1 MRSAVRD
8 GGYSQW
14 EADFPLRPGWFY
26 HASERGRTKHAA
38 YLMNRYLSSVGNG
51 GTMDIGIAPNREGR
65 LDDED
70 VRALRGFKA
79 IKDAFFAHPAKDGEE
94 FNFVE
99 TKDEFGVKRLYI
111 SSDRAI
117 RGKRYLVDPELIQL
131 VRTATTDSGE
141 TDTAKWMTGA
151 EKERK

>member
-1 MRSAVRD
+1 MSPAESVTQVPLGLPFSRVRSSMCETA
-8 GGYSQW
+8 
-14 EADFPLRPGWFY
+14 EMA
-26 HASERGRTKHAA
+26 ASA
-38 YLMNRYLSSVGNG
+38 
-51 GTMDIGIAPNREGR
+51 
-65 LDDED
+65 
-70 VRALRGFKA
+70 RALRGFKA
-79 IKDAFFAHPAKDGEE
+79 IKDAFFAHSAKDGEE